1 MELTALRTYLTNA
14 LAVVEQVATL
24 TAEAKAQEQRLAT
37 ATQAAERTEQDTEAR
52 LVIFNNKIEI
62 ARGTADQLIDN
73 AKKQAERE
81 IAEGVARCQRLT
93 AEAQATLTQVTKQL
107 TEKQAT
113 LDSVTKALE
122 VAKLEH
128 QQRQAAVEAMRKT
141 MGQLVNA

>member
-1 MELTALRTYLTNA
+1 MELTALRTYLTDA

-24 TAEAKAQEQRLAT
+24 VAQATAQEQRLAK
-37 ATQAAERTEQDTEAR
+37 ARHEADSVEQETQAKLAT
-52 LVIFNNKIEI
+52 FNKKIEI

-81 IAEGVARCQRLT
+81 IAEGVSRCQTLT
-93 AEAQATLTQVTKQL
+93 AEAQAALTQVTKQL

-128 QQRQAAVEAMRKT
+128 LQRQAAVEAMRKT

>member
-1 MELTALRTYLTNA
+1 MELTALRTYLTDA

-24 TAEAKAQEQRLAT
+24 TAEAQAQEQRLAKAT
-37 ATQAAERTEQDTEAR
+37 YEAESVEQETQAKLAT
-52 LVIFNNKIEI
+52 FNKKIEI

-81 IAEGVARCQRLT
+81 ITEGVSRCQALT
-93 AEAQATLTQVTKQL
+93 ADAQASLMQVTKQL
-107 TEKQAT
+107 AEKQTA
-113 LDSVTKALE
+113 LDTVTKALE

-128 QQRQAAVEAMRKT
+128 LQRQAAVEAMRKT